1 MLDGFSFSINKIPFE
16 TIQLMDDPQNETRTN
31 EDLMGRVGKKDKYA
45 FETLVRRHQR
55 PVLNFIYR
63 FMGDHIEAEDL
74 TQEVFLRVWKS
85 ATTYTPEAK
94 FTTWLY
100 RIATNLCTNKQRAI
114 RIRRLFA
121 QSHTQEQRQDSKASF
136 IMGESTELITPED
149 RLIDSEQSVQLLN
162 ALNEL
167 PTSQRLA
174 IVLKIYDEMSY
185 QEIAQIMDRTVAAV
199 DSLLIR
205 AKKNLRKKLTEKN
218 KAQIF
223 GFSTV

>member
-1 MLDGFSFSINKIPFE
+1 MLDEQPDDKTTNTELLRRVRLGNKH
-16 TIQLMDDPQNETRTN
+16 
-31 EDLMGRVGKKDKYA
+31 A
-45 FETLVRRHQR
+45 FEVLIHRHQR
-55 PVLNFIYR
+55 SILNFIFH
-63 FMGDHIEAEDL
+63 FMGNQADAEDL

-85 ATTYTPEAK
+85 AGKYKPDAK

-100 RIATNLCTNKQRAI
+100 KIATNLCINKQRAI

-121 QSHTQEQRQDSKASF
+121 LSRYQEQRQDSKDAF
-136 IMGESTELITPED
+136 ITGAGVDLLTPEK

-162 ALNEL
+162 ALNAL

-205 AKKNLRKKLTEKN
+205 AKKNLRKKLIEEK
-218 KAQIF
+218 
-223 GFSTV
+223 